1 MSSFTN
7 VSEADIGTT
16 PVTLYT
22 ASQKTVLIGC
32 NMSNTINQIT
42 PVSLILNDGVNDIY
56 VKKNFR
62 IEAGFSDEIMK
73 GNKIV
78 LKVGDSIKAV
88 AGIASSVDIVLSLLT
103 GVN

>member
-1 MSSFTN
+1 
-7 VSEADIGTT
+7 
-16 PVTLYT
+16 
-22 ASQKTVLIGC
+22 
-32 NMSNTINQIT
+32 
-42 PVSLILNDGVNDIY
+42 VNDIY

-62 IEAGFSDEIMK
+62 IEAGFSDEVMK